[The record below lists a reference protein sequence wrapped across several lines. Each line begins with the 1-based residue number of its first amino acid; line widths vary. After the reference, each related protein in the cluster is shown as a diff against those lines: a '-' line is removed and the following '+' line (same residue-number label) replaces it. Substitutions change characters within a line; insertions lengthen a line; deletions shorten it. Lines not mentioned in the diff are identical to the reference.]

1 MLRCENRRKI
11 RKVNSFQQILAL
23 KYVPDIRPMG
33 RLVIGGNSLP

>member
-11 RKVNSFQQILAL
+11 RKVISVQQILAH
-23 KYVPDIRPMG
+23 KYVPDIKPMG